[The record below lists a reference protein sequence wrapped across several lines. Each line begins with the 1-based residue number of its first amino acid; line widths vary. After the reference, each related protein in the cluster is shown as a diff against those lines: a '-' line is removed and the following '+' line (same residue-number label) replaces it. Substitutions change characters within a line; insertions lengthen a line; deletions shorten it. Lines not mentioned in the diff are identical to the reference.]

1 MIKTGWLLDT
11 ILFWTIFIVLF
22 IGAFMAKQGKTLKL
36 RELLALEGIREGVGR
51 AVEMNKPVHFSP
63 GAGTLLT
70 GDWATQ
76 TVAAIGILAYT
87 SRLCAKYGARLLV
100 SYPYAEWLP
109 LIEEAY
115 RSGFLLEGKPEMIRP
130 ADLQPYLGGYYV
142 FDTGVMRRLMD
153 ERPATVINV
162 GPIIWDSI
170 DIGETAKRIGA
181 IMIGGTARLLQL
193 PYVVLTSDYVFI
205 GEELYAAGAFTSG
218 DPMQIN
224 TVALQDLGKYFVLV
238 MLVLGMILLAAGV
251 PIIQWLS
258 I

>member
-1 MIKTGWLLDT
+1 MIKPGWILDT
-11 ILFWTIFIVLF
+11 LIFWVLF
-22 IGAFMAKQGKTLKL
+22 ATITVAAILARRGKVL
-36 RELLALEGIREGVGR
+36 RMRWLPALEGIKEGVGR
-51 AVEMNKPVHFSP
+51 AVEMNQPVHFSP
-63 GAGTLLT
+63 GAGTMLS

-76 TVAAIGILAYT
+76 TVAAISILAYV

-115 RSGFLLEGKPEMIRP
+115 KSGFILEGRSERINPT
-130 ADLQPYLGGYYV
+130 DLRPYLGGYYV
-142 FDTGVMRRLMD
+142 FDVGVMRRLLD
-153 ERPATVINV
+153 EKPATVINV
-162 GPIIWDSI
+162 GPIIWDSV

-205 GEELYAAGAFTSG
+205 GEELYAAGAVASG
-218 DPMQIN
+218 DPFQIN
-224 TVALQDLGKYFVLV
+224 TVGSQDVGKYFVLV
-238 MLVLGMILLAAGV
+238 MLVLGIILLALGL
-251 PIIQWLS
+251 PINAWLS